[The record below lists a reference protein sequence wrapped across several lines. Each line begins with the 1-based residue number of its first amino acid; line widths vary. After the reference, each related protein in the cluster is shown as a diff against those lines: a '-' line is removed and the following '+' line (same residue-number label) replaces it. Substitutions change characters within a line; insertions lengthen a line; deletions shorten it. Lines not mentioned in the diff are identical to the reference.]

1 MFGPCWGNVSLALDQ
16 DNQEFS
22 NFQDWVNL
30 AQGTWKLDK
39 LQFIC
44 LLKQV
49 KFFTVTVRQLI
60 LINSDFFLFTEKIL
74 IGYSKFMCI

>member
-1 MFGPCWGNVSLALDQ
+1 MLVQWTCPYNFSLKDLARAMFGPCWGNVSLALDQ

-39 LQFIC
+39 LQFVC

-49 KFFTVTVRQLI
+49 KFFTVAVWQ
-60 LINSDFFLFTEKIL
+60 
-74 IGYSKFMCI
+74 